1 MRCLLMIGSNVIG
14 KFSLSFSDM
23 QELEKGS
30 EENDEGLVGVRGK
43 SSDLSEADV
52 VTLLGVLAPEIE

>member
-1 MRCLLMIGSNVIG
+1 VRCLLMIGSNVVG